1 MVVNARAIDDSE
13 AIKLGIAKKADTVDD
28 VVRSVLGVATA
39 SKTMFIQVPGKS
51 FYQYSLTPWSTQ

>member
-39 SKTMFIQVPGKS
+39 SKKPCLSRCLGKAFI
-51 FYQYSLTPWSTQ
+51 STL